1 MRIYPAIDILDKSA
15 VRLFK
20 GNYSNKTIYSNNPLE
35 IAINME
41 KKGVKF
47 LHVVDLDGAKNGE
60 RINKEVIREIAL
72 NTSLKIEVG
81 GGIRTLFDIEEYLEL
96 GLDRIILGSK
106 ALDLAFLEEA
116 IKNFSKEKIV
126 AGVDIENG
134 NVKINGW
141 LEDSNQ
147 NGITLLSSM
156 KEVGLKYAIV
166 TDITKDGTLS
176 GPNID
181 LYKSIIDRTG
191 LEITLSGGVSSI
203 DDIVKAREALCS
215 AVIIGK
221 AYYEGKIRLIDV
233 LKEEEW

>member
-81 GGIRTLFDIEEYLEL
+81 GGIRTLFD
-96 GLDRIILGSK
+96 
-106 ALDLAFLEEA
+106 
-116 IKNFSKEKIV
+116 
-126 AGVDIENG
+126 
-134 NVKINGW
+134 
-141 LEDSNQ
+141 
-147 NGITLLSSM
+147 
-156 KEVGLKYAIV
+156 
-166 TDITKDGTLS
+166 
-176 GPNID
+176 
-181 LYKSIIDRTG
+181 
-191 LEITLSGGVSSI
+191 
-203 DDIVKAREALCS
+203 
-215 AVIIGK
+215 
-221 AYYEGKIRLIDV
+221 
-233 LKEEEW
+233 